1 MPTIN
6 RRDVLCGAAA
16 TLTATTLPAI
26 DTIAAAPTGF
36 TSATPLQWYVGLNQ
50 RATFRWISSDDIIQ
64 GLSPERRAK
73 IEGRARELIT
83 GIAHARSC

>member
-6 RRDVLCGAAA
+6 RRDLMCGATA
-16 TLTATTLPAI
+16 TLAATTLPAI

-73 IEGRARELIT
+73 IEGRARELI
-83 GIAHARSC
+83 GEIDNASSR